1 MDTNSVRLENFSG
14 VDDMEKLDAVNL
26 TVSSSLPY
34 KINVYLESEI
44 QNADKTNTMAKNI
57 LSIKANSESTYN
69 TFIDT
74 VSPIVLLDDQLA
86 GNDIVH
92 GIDFKLKGN
101 IGHKKDVYKTVI
113 KFEVEQ
119 K

>member
-74 VSPIVLLDDQLA
+74 VSTIVLLDDQTK
-86 GNDIVH
+86 GNDIAH
-92 GIDFKLKGN
+92 GVDFKLKGD